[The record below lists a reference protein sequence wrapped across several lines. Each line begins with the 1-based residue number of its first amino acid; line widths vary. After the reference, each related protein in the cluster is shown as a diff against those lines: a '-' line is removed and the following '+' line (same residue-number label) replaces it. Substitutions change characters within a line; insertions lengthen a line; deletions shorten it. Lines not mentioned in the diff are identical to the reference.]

1 MMPNVRDASFL
12 AEKWQRNAQNAAPN
26 YTLGVQNPK
35 KNWAEETAKAE
46 DRWAQG
52 VQDAI
57 NRKAFGSGVRK
68 AGVEAWQQGA
78 VQKGSQR
85 YPQGVALAKETW
97 QREWEPYRQ
106 VIQNTRLPDR
116 GPKGAPQNYER
127 VRAMGEA
134 LRQEKLRRQAGGAR

>member
-57 NRKAFGSGVRK
+57 NRKAFGAGVRK
-68 AGVEAWQQGA
+68 AGIEAWQQGA
-78 VQKGSQR
+78 VLKGSQR
-85 YPQGVALAKETW
+85 YQQGVALAKETW
-97 QREWEPYRQ
+97 QRELSIPQWC
-106 VIQNTRLPDR
+106 DCCR
-116 GPKGAPQNYER
+116 GMCNASLGRCCLLSIPQWCDCCKD
-127 VRAMGEA
+127 G
-134 LRQEKLRRQAGGAR
+134 